1 MLAENGI
8 VGFLGFVGMI
18 GYFMYASFV
27 RFWKTHSPYALMLFT
42 FTLSLSLQ
50 GLTENNFGNSAV
62 MKAFWLLL
70 GCLLVL
76 DYNYNKKD

>member
-1 MLAENGI
+1 
-8 VGFLGFVGMI
+8 
-18 GYFMYASFV
+18 
-27 RFWKTHSPYALMLFT
+27 MLFT